1 MVLTTLFLEVQ
12 TKTLEKKETLFQ
24 TSSLCFIKG
33 SCPTPHTCHVT
44 SLCLRMRHK
53 ATLAGDG
60 DASSF
65 VMSCV
70 KLARRLKIKMA
81 DGSDECLEVKS
92 LTAGGGKVT

>member
-1 MVLTTLFLEVQ
+1 M
-12 TKTLEKKETLFQ
+12 
-24 TSSLCFIKG
+24 
-33 SCPTPHTCHVT
+33 T

-53 ATLAGDG
+53 AALAGDG

-81 DGSDECLEVKS
+81 DGSDECLSYWLWESEMKGRRNQDITKKDRVE
-92 LTAGGGKVT
+92 L

>member
-1 MVLTTLFLEVQ
+1 M
-12 TKTLEKKETLFQ
+12 
-24 TSSLCFIKG
+24 
-33 SCPTPHTCHVT
+33 T

-53 ATLAGDG
+53 AALAGDR

-70 KLARRLKIKMA
+70 KLARGLKIKMA

-92 LTAGGGKVT
+92 LATGYGKVT